1 MAADY
6 PMTVMPIVCSEE
18 GTLCFYLND
27 RLVIG
32 NRAKT
37 ELKNFHR
44 RTILTSNNLHRVHDT
59 HIFYKLLLRRGNHF
73 SEQKSGLLNK

>member
-44 RTILTSNNLHRVHDT
+44 RTIIMSNNLHRVHDRPIPIVLGNFWAT
-59 HIFYKLLLRRGNHF
+59 FGVWSNFLRF
-73 SEQKSGLLNK
+73 

>member
-27 RLVIG
+27 RLVIA

-37 ELKNFHR
+37 ELRKA
-44 RTILTSNNLHRVHDT
+44 SNVVRAG
-59 HIFYKLLLRRGNHF
+59 IA
-73 SEQKSGLLNK
+73 